1 VITLLTGENSFEI
14 ARTLDEIV
22 RNFDGAPEKIDG
34 SELELDRLPD
44 LIMGGTLFA
53 TERLVIIR
61 DLSENKKIWEV
72 LPEWL
77 DRVSD
82 DVHLALVEPKPDKRA
97 KTYKA
102 LQKTATVKSFEPWS
116 ERDMFMAEKW
126 AQEEARRLGFDLD
139 KKCARLLVER
149 VGVNQWLLYHALEK
163 LAVLD
168 TVTPEIIESVID
180 ANPSEKVFNLLDA
193 ALRGDTEKVHS
204 MVQILERSE
213 DPYKTFGLLA
223 GQVFQLA
230 VLAAANKRPAE
241 VATDI
246 GVHPYALG
254 KLVPHAER
262 IGKVGVKKI
271 AKIFADT
278 DVSMKSVSVDPWL
291 QIEKALMK
299 TASI

>member
-1 VITLLTGENSFEI
+1 MITLLTGENSFEI

-22 RNFDGAPEKIDG
+22 RNFDGVPEKIDG

-82 DVHLALVEPKPDKRA
+82 EVHLVLVEPKPDKRA

-102 LQKTATVKSFEPWS
+102 LQKAATVKSFEPWD
-116 ERDMFMAEKW
+116 ERDVFAAEKW
-126 AQEEARRLGFDLD
+126 TQEEAKRHGLDLD
-139 KKCARLLVER
+139 KKCVRLLVER
-149 VGVNQWLLYHALEK
+149 VGLDQWLLYHALEK

-168 TVTPEIIESVID
+168 EVTPEIIESVID

-193 ALRGDTEKVHS
+193 ALRGDTDKVHT
-204 MVQILERSE
+204 MVRTLERSE

-230 VLAAANKRPAE
+230 VLATSNKRPAE

-246 GVHPYALG
+246 GAHPYALG
-254 KLVPHAER
+254 KLAPHAER
-262 IGKVGVKKI
+262 IGKAGVKKI
-271 AKIFADT
+271 VKIFADT
-278 DVSMKSVSVDPWL
+278 DIAMKSVSADPWL
-291 QIEKALMK
+291 QVEKALMK
-299 TASI
+299 TASV